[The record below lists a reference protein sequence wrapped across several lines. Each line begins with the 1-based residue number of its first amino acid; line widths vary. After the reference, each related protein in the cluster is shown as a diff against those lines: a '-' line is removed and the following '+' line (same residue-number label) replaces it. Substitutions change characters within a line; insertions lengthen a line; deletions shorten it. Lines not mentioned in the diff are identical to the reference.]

1 MILTKEV
8 EFNYD
13 NQIFFKFQDID
24 LKSNENLLI
33 IGNSGVGKTTLMH
46 LLAGLLK
53 SNSGSIKLFDQEL
66 SQLSSHQL
74 DRFRKKNIGIVFQRP
89 HFVNSLTVKE
99 NLQLAQYIANK
110 KDNNRIDSILKNLN
124 IFDKSN
130 KKTNQLSQGEKQRAS
145 IALAILNSP
154 KLILADE
161 PTSSLDDA
169 NCSKVIEL
177 LKKQATDFG
186 AQLIVITHDSRVK
199 KHFKNSI
206 EL

>member
-1 MILTKEV
+1 MIKTKGV

-13 NQIFFKFQDID
+13 NQVFFKFQDID
-24 LKSNENLLI
+24 LKSSENLLI
-33 IGNSGVGKTTLMH
+33 IGSSGIGKTTLLH
-46 LLAGLLK
+46 LLAGLLE
-53 SNSGSIKLFDQEL
+53 SSSGSIKLFEKEL
-66 SQLSSHQL
+66 SDLSSHQL
-74 DRFRKKNIGIVFQRP
+74 DKFRKNNIGIVFQRP

-110 KDNNRIDSILKNLN
+110 KDNNRIENILKNLN
-124 IFDKSN
+124 ILDKSD

-145 IALAILNSP
+145 IALAIVNSP

-161 PTSSLDDA
+161 PTSSLDDV
-169 NCSKVIEL
+169 NCDNVIKL

-186 AQLIVITHDSRVK
+186 AQLIVITHDSRLK

>member
-1 MILTKEV
+1 MIKTKGV
-8 EFNYD
+8 EFNYG
-13 NQIFFKFQDID
+13 NQVFFKFQDID
-24 LKSNENLLI
+24 LKSSENLLI
-33 IGNSGVGKTTLMH
+33 IGSSGIGKTTLLH
-46 LLAGLLK
+46 LLAGLLE
-53 SNSGSIKLFDQEL
+53 SSSGSIKLFEKEL
-66 SQLSSHQL
+66 SDLSSHQL
-74 DRFRKKNIGIVFQRP
+74 DKFRKNNIGIVFQRP

-110 KDNNRIDSILKNLN
+110 KDNNRIENILKNLN
-124 IFDKSN
+124 IFDKSD

-145 IALAILNSP
+145 IALAIVNSP

-161 PTSSLDDA
+161 PTSSLDDV
-169 NCSKVIEL
+169 NCDNVIKL

-186 AQLIVITHDSRVK
+186 AQLIVITHDSRLK

>member
-8 EFNYD
+8 EFNYY

-145 IALAILNSP
+145 IALAIVNSP

>member
-1 MILTKEV
+1 MIKTKGV

-13 NQIFFKFQDID
+13 NQVFFKFQDID
-24 LKSNENLLI
+24 LKSSENLLI
-33 IGNSGVGKTTLMH
+33 IGSSGIGKTTLLH
-46 LLAGLLK
+46 LLAGLLE
-53 SNSGSIKLFDQEL
+53 SSSGSIKLFEKEL
-66 SQLSSHQL
+66 NELSSHQL
-74 DRFRKKNIGIVFQRP
+74 DRFRKNNIGIVFQRP

-110 KDNNRIDSILKNLN
+110 KDNNRIENILKNLN
-124 IFDKSN
+124 ILDKSD

-145 IALAILNSP
+145 IALAIVNSP

-161 PTSSLDDA
+161 PTSSLDDI
-169 NCSKVIEL
+169 NCDNVIKL

-186 AQLIVITHDSRVK
+186 AQLIVITHDSRLK

>member
-1 MILTKEV
+1 MIKTKGV

-13 NQIFFKFQDID
+13 NQVFFKFQDIN
-24 LKSNENLLI
+24 LKSSENLLI
-33 IGNSGVGKTTLMH
+33 IGSSGIGKTTLLH
-46 LLAGLLK
+46 LLAGLLE
-53 SNSGSIKLFDQEL
+53 SSSGSIKLFEKEL
-66 SQLSSHQL
+66 SDLSSHQL
-74 DRFRKKNIGIVFQRP
+74 DKFRKNNIGIVFQRP

-110 KDNNRIDSILKNLN
+110 KDNNRIENILKNLN
-124 IFDKSN
+124 ILDKSD

-145 IALAILNSP
+145 IALAIVNSP

-161 PTSSLDDA
+161 PTSSLDDI
-169 NCSKVIEL
+169 NCNNVIKL

-186 AQLIVITHDSRVK
+186 AQLIVITHDSRLK

>member
-1 MILTKEV
+1 MIKTKRV

-13 NQIFFKFQDID
+13 NQVFFKFQDIS
-24 LKSNENLLI
+24 LKSSENLLI
-33 IGNSGVGKTTLMH
+33 IGSSGIGKTTLLH
-46 LLAGLLK
+46 LLAGLLE
-53 SNSGSIKLFDQEL
+53 SSSGSIKLFEKEL
-66 SQLSSHQL
+66 SDLSSHQL
-74 DRFRKKNIGIVFQRP
+74 DRFRKNNIGIVFQRP

-110 KDNNRIDSILKNLN
+110 KDNNRIENILKNLN
-124 IFDKSN
+124 ILDKSD

-145 IALAILNSP
+145 IALAIVNSP

-161 PTSSLDDA
+161 PTSSLDDI
-169 NCSKVIEL
+169 NCDNVIKL

-186 AQLIVITHDSRVK
+186 AQLIVITHDSRLK

>member
-1 MILTKEV
+1 MIKTKGV

-13 NQIFFKFQDID
+13 NQVFFKFQDIN
-24 LKSNENLLI
+24 LKSSENLLI
-33 IGNSGVGKTTLMH
+33 IGSSGIGKTTLLH
-46 LLAGLLK
+46 LLAGLLE
-53 SNSGSIKLFDQEL
+53 SSSGSIKLFEKEL
-66 SQLSSHQL
+66 SELSSHQL
-74 DRFRKKNIGIVFQRP
+74 DRFRKNNIGIVFQRP

-110 KDNNRIDSILKNLN
+110 KDNNRIENILKNLN
-124 IFDKSN
+124 ILNKSD

-145 IALAILNSP
+145 IALAIVNSP

-161 PTSSLDDA
+161 PTSSLDDI
-169 NCSKVIEL
+169 NCDNVIEL
-177 LKKQATDFG
+177 LKKQATDFE
-186 AQLIVITHDSRVK
+186 AQLIVITHDSRLK

>member
-1 MILTKEV
+1 MIKTKGV

-13 NQIFFKFQDID
+13 NQVFFKFQDID
-24 LKSNENLLI
+24 LKSSENLLI
-33 IGNSGVGKTTLMH
+33 IGSSGIGKTTLLH
-46 LLAGLLK
+46 LLAGLLE
-53 SNSGSIKLFDQEL
+53 SSSGSIKLFEKEL
-66 SQLSSHQL
+66 SDLSSHQL
-74 DRFRKKNIGIVFQRP
+74 DKFRKNNIGIVFQRP

-110 KDNNRIDSILKNLN
+110 KDNSRIENILKNLN
-124 IFDKSN
+124 IFDKSD

-145 IALAILNSP
+145 IALAIVNSP

-161 PTSSLDDA
+161 PTSSLDDI
-169 NCSKVIEL
+169 NCDNVIKL
-177 LKKQATDFG
+177 LKKQATDFE
-186 AQLIVITHDSRVK
+186 AQLIVITHDSRLK

>member
-1 MILTKEV
+1 MIKTKGV

-13 NQIFFKFQDID
+13 NQVFFKFQDIN
-24 LKSNENLLI
+24 LKSSENLLI
-33 IGNSGVGKTTLMH
+33 IGSSGIGKTTLLH
-46 LLAGLLK
+46 LLAGLLE
-53 SNSGSIKLFDQEL
+53 SSSGSIKLFEKEL
-66 SQLSSHQL
+66 NDLSSHQL
-74 DRFRKKNIGIVFQRP
+74 DRFRKNNIGIVFQRP

-110 KDNNRIDSILKNLN
+110 KDNNRIENILKNLN
-124 IFDKSN
+124 ILDKSD

-145 IALAILNSP
+145 IALAIVNSP

-161 PTSSLDDA
+161 PTSSLDDI
-169 NCSKVIEL
+169 NCDNVIKL

-186 AQLIVITHDSRVK
+186 AQLIVITHDSRLK

>member
-1 MILTKEV
+1 MIKTKGV

-13 NQIFFKFQDID
+13 NQVFFKFQDIN
-24 LKSNENLLI
+24 LKSSENLLI
-33 IGNSGVGKTTLMH
+33 IGSSGIGKTTLLH
-46 LLAGLLK
+46 LLAGLLE
-53 SNSGSIKLFDQEL
+53 SSSGSIKLFEKEL
-66 SQLSSHQL
+66 SDLSSHQL
-74 DRFRKKNIGIVFQRP
+74 DKFRKNNIGIVFQRP

-110 KDNNRIDSILKNLN
+110 KDNSRIENILKNLN
-124 IFDKSN
+124 IFDKSD

-145 IALAILNSP
+145 IALAIVNSP

-161 PTSSLDDA
+161 PTSSLDDV
-169 NCSKVIEL
+169 NCDNVIKL

-186 AQLIVITHDSRVK
+186 AQLIVITHDSRLK

>member
-1 MILTKEV
+1 MIKTKGV

-13 NQIFFKFQDID
+13 NQVFFKFQDID
-24 LKSNENLLI
+24 LKSSENLLI
-33 IGNSGVGKTTLMH
+33 IGSSGIGKTTLLH
-46 LLAGLLK
+46 LLAGLLE
-53 SNSGSIKLFDQEL
+53 SSSGSIKLFEKEL
-66 SQLSSHQL
+66 SDLSSHQL
-74 DRFRKKNIGIVFQRP
+74 DKFRKNNIGIVFQRP

-110 KDNNRIDSILKNLN
+110 KDNNRIENILKNLN

-145 IALAILNSP
+145 IALAIVNSP

-161 PTSSLDDA
+161 PTSSLDDI
-169 NCSKVIEL
+169 NCDNVIKL

-186 AQLIVITHDSRVK
+186 AQLIVITHDSRLK

>member
-1 MILTKEV
+1 MIKTKGV

-13 NQIFFKFQDID
+13 NQVFFKFQDID
-24 LKSNENLLI
+24 LKSSENLLI
-33 IGNSGVGKTTLMH
+33 IGSSGIGKTTLLH
-46 LLAGLLK
+46 LLAGLLE
-53 SNSGSIKLFDQEL
+53 SSSGSIKLFEKEL
-66 SQLSSHQL
+66 SDLSSHQL
-74 DRFRKKNIGIVFQRP
+74 DKFRKNNIGIVFQRP

-110 KDNNRIDSILKNLN
+110 KDNNRIENILKNLN
-124 IFDKSN
+124 IFDKSD

-145 IALAILNSP
+145 IALAIVNSP

-161 PTSSLDDA
+161 PTSSLDDI
-169 NCSKVIEL
+169 NCDNVIKL

-186 AQLIVITHDSRVK
+186 AQLIVITHDSRLK

-206 EL
+206 KL

>member
-1 MILTKEV
+1 MIKTKDLA
-8 EFNYD
+8 FNYD
-13 NQIFFKFQDID
+13 NQVFFKFPNIN
-24 LKSNENLLI
+24 LKSNEDLLI
-33 IGNSGVGKTTLMH
+33 IGSSGIGKTTLLH
-46 LLAGLLK
+46 LLAGLLN
-53 SNSGSIKLFDQEL
+53 SNSGSIELFGKEL
-66 SQLSSHQL
+66 NQLSSHQL
-74 DRFRKKNIGIVFQRP
+74 DRFRKNNIGIVFQRP

-110 KDNNRIDSILKNLN
+110 KDNNRIENILKNLN
-124 IFDKSN
+124 IFDKCD

-145 IALAILNSP
+145 IALAIVNSP

-161 PTSSLDDA
+161 PTSSLDDI
-169 NCSKVIEL
+169 NCDNVIKL

-186 AQLIVITHDSRVK
+186 AQLIVITHDSRLK

>member
-1 MILTKEV
+1 MIKTKGV

-13 NQIFFKFQDID
+13 NQVFFKFQDIN
-24 LKSNENLLI
+24 LKSSENLLI
-33 IGNSGVGKTTLMH
+33 IGSSGIGKTTLLH
-46 LLAGLLK
+46 LLAGLLE
-53 SNSGSIKLFDQEL
+53 SSSGSIKLFEKEL
-66 SQLSSHQL
+66 SDLSSHQL
-74 DRFRKKNIGIVFQRP
+74 DRFRKNNIGIVFQRP

-110 KDNNRIDSILKNLN
+110 KDNNRIENILKNLN
-124 IFDKSN
+124 IFDKSD

-145 IALAILNSP
+145 IALAIVNSP

-161 PTSSLDDA
+161 PTSSLDNI
-169 NCSKVIEL
+169 NCDNVIKL

-186 AQLIVITHDSRVK
+186 AQLIVITHDSRLK

>member
-53 SNSGSIKLFDQEL
+53 SNLGSIKLFDQEL

-145 IALAILNSP
+145 IALAIVNSP

>member
-1 MILTKEV
+1 MLKPKEL
-8 EFNYD
+8 EFNYE
-13 NQIFFKFQDID
+13 NQMFFKFQNID

-33 IGNSGVGKTTLMH
+33 IGDSGVGKTTLMH

-53 SNSGSIKLFDQEL
+53 SNSGSIKLFDKEL
-66 SQLSSHQL
+66 NLMSPSQLDS
-74 DRFRKKNIGIVFQRP
+74 FRKINIGIVFQRP

-110 KDNNRIDSILKNLN
+110 KDNNRIEDILKNLN
-124 IFDKSN
+124 IFNKSN

-145 IALAILNSP
+145 IALAIVNSP

-161 PTSSLDDA
+161 PTSSLDDN
-169 NCSKVIEL
+169 NCAKVIEL

-186 AQLIVITHDSRVK
+186 AQLIVITHDSRLK
-199 KHFKNSI
+199 KHFKNTI

>member
-1 MILTKEV
+1 MIKTKGV

-13 NQIFFKFQDID
+13 NQVFFKFQDID
-24 LKSNENLLI
+24 LKSSENLLI
-33 IGNSGVGKTTLMH
+33 IGSSGIGKTTLLH
-46 LLAGLLK
+46 LLAGLLE
-53 SNSGSIKLFDQEL
+53 SSSGSIKLFEKEL
-66 SQLSSHQL
+66 SDLSSHQL
-74 DRFRKKNIGIVFQRP
+74 DKFRKNNIGIVFQRP

-110 KDNNRIDSILKNLN
+110 KDNNRIENILINLN
-124 IFDKSN
+124 IFDKSD

-145 IALAILNSP
+145 IALAIVNSP

-161 PTSSLDDA
+161 PTSSLDDI
-169 NCSKVIEL
+169 NCDNVIEL

-186 AQLIVITHDSRVK
+186 AQLIVITHDNRLK

>member
-1 MILTKEV
+1 MIKTKGV

-13 NQIFFKFQDID
+13 NQVFFKFQDIN
-24 LKSNENLLI
+24 LKSSENLLI
-33 IGNSGVGKTTLMH
+33 IGSSGIGKTTLLH
-46 LLAGLLK
+46 LLAGLLE
-53 SNSGSIKLFDQEL
+53 SSSGSIKLFEKEL
-66 SQLSSHQL
+66 NELSSHQL
-74 DRFRKKNIGIVFQRP
+74 DRFRKNNIGIVFQRP

-110 KDNNRIDSILKNLN
+110 KDNNRIENILKNLN
-124 IFDKSN
+124 ILDKSD

-145 IALAILNSP
+145 IALAIVNSP

-161 PTSSLDDA
+161 PTSSLDDI
-169 NCSKVIEL
+169 NCDNVIKL

-186 AQLIVITHDSRVK
+186 AQLIVITHDSRLK

>member
-1 MILTKEV
+1 MIKTKGV

-13 NQIFFKFQDID
+13 NQVFFKFQDID
-24 LKSNENLLI
+24 LKSSENLLI
-33 IGNSGVGKTTLMH
+33 IGSSGIGKTTLLH
-46 LLAGLLK
+46 LLAGLLE
-53 SNSGSIKLFDQEL
+53 SSSGSIKLFEKEL
-66 SQLSSHQL
+66 SDLSSHQL
-74 DRFRKKNIGIVFQRP
+74 DKFRKNNIGIVFQRP

-110 KDNNRIDSILKNLN
+110 KDNNRIENILKNLN
-124 IFDKSN
+124 IFDKSD

-145 IALAILNSP
+145 IALAIVNSP

-161 PTSSLDDA
+161 PTSSLDDI
-169 NCSKVIEL
+169 NCDNVIKL
-177 LKKQATDFG
+177 LKKQATDFE
-186 AQLIVITHDSRVK
+186 AQLIVITHDSRLK

>member
-1 MILTKEV
+1 MIKTKGV

-13 NQIFFKFQDID
+13 NQVFFKFQDIN
-24 LKSNENLLI
+24 LKSSENLLI
-33 IGNSGVGKTTLMH
+33 IGSSGIGKTTLLH
-46 LLAGLLK
+46 LLAGLLE
-53 SNSGSIKLFDQEL
+53 SSSGSIKLFENEL
-66 SQLSSHQL
+66 SDLSSHQL
-74 DRFRKKNIGIVFQRP
+74 DRFRKNNIGIVFQRP

-110 KDNNRIDSILKNLN
+110 KDNNRIENILKNLN
-124 IFDKSN
+124 ILDKSD

-145 IALAILNSP
+145 IALAIVNSP

-161 PTSSLDDA
+161 PTSSLDDI
-169 NCSKVIEL
+169 NCDNVIKL

-186 AQLIVITHDSRVK
+186 AQLIVITHDSRLK

>member
-1 MILTKEV
+1 MIKTEGV

-13 NQIFFKFQDID
+13 NQVFFKFQDIN
-24 LKSNENLLI
+24 LKSSENLLI
-33 IGNSGVGKTTLMH
+33 IGSSGIGKTTLLH
-46 LLAGLLK
+46 LLAGLLE
-53 SNSGSIKLFDQEL
+53 SSSGSIKLFEKEL
-66 SQLSSHQL
+66 SDLSSHQL
-74 DRFRKKNIGIVFQRP
+74 DKFRKNNIGIVFQRP

-110 KDNNRIDSILKNLN
+110 KDNNRIENILKNLN
-124 IFDKSN
+124 IFDKSD

-145 IALAILNSP
+145 IALAIVNSP

-161 PTSSLDDA
+161 PTSSLDDI
-169 NCSKVIEL
+169 NCDNVIKL

-186 AQLIVITHDSRVK
+186 AQLIVITHDSRLK